1 MKPSLLPERT
11 GVFGIKSR
19 MYKITVNGDMTI
31 IEAGSEKEAIQI
43 ATDDMDISVELATQD
58 DIEWYNTMSGGSNE
72 QT

>member
-43 ATDDMDISVELATQD
+43 AIDDIVITVDLATQE
-58 DIEWYNTMSGGSNE
+58 DIEWYNTMSGGHK
-72 QT
+72 